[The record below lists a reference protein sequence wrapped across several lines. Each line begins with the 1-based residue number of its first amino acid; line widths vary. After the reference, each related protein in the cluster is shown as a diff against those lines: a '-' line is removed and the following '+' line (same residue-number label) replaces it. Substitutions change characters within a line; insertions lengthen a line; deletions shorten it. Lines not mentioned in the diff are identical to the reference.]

1 MDQYDESDDDNNLDY
16 EGNHLNVDRYYTRYV
31 VSDISDQFLQ
41 SDSPQHA
48 ILHCIEKIEQDRQSQ
63 VSIDVLYN
71 EFCNVCYDEMDKSL
85 RKKNVNPKAKKRL
98 WHSLKPFWNEQLSG
112 LWQDYW
118 YSVNYRGKDVLAKW
132 KTEFQKLYNSEAEPC
147 TFDDAFYT
155 YSVHEKDRLEK
166 EYSALHS
173 DFNADITVD
182 EVMKVIGKAKSRKA
196 VGLDN
201 IPNEVLK
208 NDVSIQFLHKLFHKI
223 FNTSIIPTQW
233 KLAIIKP
240 IPKRSSIDPKLPMQ
254 YRGISLLST
263 VYKLY
268 TAVLNDRLVKKFRT

>member
-1 MDQYDESDDDNNLDY
+1 MA
-16 EGNHLNVDRYYTRYV
+16 
-31 VSDISDQFLQ
+31 
-41 SDSPQHA
+41 QHA

-63 VSIDVLYN
+63 VSIDVLYK
-71 EFCNVCYDEMDKSL
+71 EFCNVYYDEMDKSL

-98 WHSLKPFWNEQLSG
+98 RHSLKPFWNEQLSG
-112 LWQDYW
+112 LWQDVCQKENSYLRASQNTVSRNILRKQFLDAQHMFNKT
-118 YSVNYRGKDVLAKW
+118 YKKEKRIFQQNKCDEIERLNTNDPRAFPREIQQLGPKSTSNIPMAVYNEDGSVNYRGKDVLAKW
-132 KTEFQKLYNSEAEPC
+132 KTEFQKLYNSEAEPG

-208 NDVSIQFLHKLFHKI
+208 NDVS
-223 FNTSIIPTQW
+223 
-233 KLAIIKP
+233 
-240 IPKRSSIDPKLPMQ
+240 
-254 YRGISLLST
+254 
-263 VYKLY
+263 
-268 TAVLNDRLVKKFRT
+268 